1 MRAVLSYAASS
12 CQRWEWDGVSPE
24 HYEHAETFAET
35 LKPGVPAH
43 PVLSPTE
50 SPKLVTSPGEISL
63 QLAASQNLVMPA
75 WKMEGWRL
83 RYGFVQQSGDSGIE
97 GGMPII

>member
-1 MRAVLSYAASS
+1 M
-12 CQRWEWDGVSPE
+12 SPE
-24 HYEHAETFAET
+24 RYEHAETFAET

-50 SPKLVTSPGEISL
+50 SPNIDKLSI
-63 QLAASQNLVMPA
+63 SQNLVMPA

-83 RYGFVQQSGDSGIE
+83 RYGFVQQSRDSGME